1 MKILVTGA
9 TGYVGGRLVPVLL
22 DRGHEVRTTTSSP
35 GREQPWWGDRVETVV
50 MDALDADQVS
60 EACAGVDAVYYLI
73 HGMGG
78 DDFAETDRKAATHFA
93 EAVRAHGVERV
104 VYLSGVVPDIAED
117 QLSEHISSRL
127 EVERTLTDTP
137 ATVVTLR
144 AAVLLG
150 SGSTS
155 FEVVRQVAERM
166 PVHTVPTWMDSQ
178 VQPIAVVDVLEALVG
193 ALGYDGPSRHFDV
206 GGPDRLEYAALI
218 ETYTEVAGLERPQ
231 VDVPLLPTALV
242 GTLVGS
248 LTDVPRPIVEAL
260 VESLHH
266 DMVAAD
272 DDFRDLLLP
281 EGHELVGLQEALRR
295 SVADRAASPAEAD
308 PMGPLP
314 QDPAWASGGD
324 DRPALAKVVDAVKD
338 VLPGS

>member
-9 TGYVGGRLVPVLL
+9 TGYVGGRLVPLL
-22 DRGHEVRTTTSSP
+22 LESGHVVRTTTSRP
-35 GREQPWWGDRVETVV
+35 DRAQPWWGDRVETVV
-50 MDALDADQVS
+50 MDALDAAQVAA
-60 EACAGVDAVYYLI
+60 ACEGMDAVYYLI

-78 DDFAETDRKAATHFA
+78 DSFAQTDREAATNLA
-93 EAVRAHGVERV
+93 DGVRAHGVDRI
-104 VYLSGVVPDIAED
+104 VYLSGVVPDVDDDE
-117 QLSEHISSRL
+117 LSEHLVSRR
-127 EVERTLTDTP
+127 EVERILSDSP
-137 ATVVTLR
+137 ALVVVLR

-155 FEVVRQVAERM
+155 FEIIRQVSERM
-166 PVHTVPTWMDSQ
+166 PVHAIPTWMDSL

-193 ALGYDGPSRHFDV
+193 ALDYTGPSRHFDV
-206 GGPDRLEYAALI
+206 GGPDQLRYGALLDA
-218 ETYTEVAGLERPQ
+218 YTSHAGLKRPQ
-231 VDVPLLPTALV
+231 IDVPLLPTALV

-248 LTDVPRPIVEAL
+248 LTDVPRRTVEAL
-260 VESLHH
+260 VESLRH

-272 DDFRDLLLP
+272 DDFREILLP
-281 EGHELVGLQEALRR
+281 HGHRLMGLDEAFRR
-295 SVADRAASPAEAD
+295 SLAPPTTGPEDAD

-324 DRPALAKVVDAVKD
+324 DRPAMAKVVDAVKD